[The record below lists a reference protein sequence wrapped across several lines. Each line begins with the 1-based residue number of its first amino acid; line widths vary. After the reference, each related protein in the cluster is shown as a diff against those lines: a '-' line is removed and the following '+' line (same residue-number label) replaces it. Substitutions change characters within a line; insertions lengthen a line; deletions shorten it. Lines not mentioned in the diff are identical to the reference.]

1 MPTIYLRKDLFDM
14 IVKMGKEV
22 NSFVHKVVEE
32 ALKQK
37 EAEKEAKTPKP
48 RPKSKSSEGG

>member
-1 MPTIYLRKDLFDM
+1 MPTIYLRKDLFDT

-22 NSFVHKVVEE
+22 NSFVNKVVEE

-37 EAEKEAKTPKP
+37 ETVKEAKTPKP